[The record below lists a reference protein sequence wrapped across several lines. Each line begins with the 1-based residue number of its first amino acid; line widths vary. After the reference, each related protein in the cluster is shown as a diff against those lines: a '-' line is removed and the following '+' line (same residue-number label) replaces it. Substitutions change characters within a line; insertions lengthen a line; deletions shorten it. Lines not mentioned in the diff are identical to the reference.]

1 MAKIHANIVTN
12 DNDSRL
18 PSAHYLHT
26 GQIPKPYE
34 YNTHLKSLKKQ
45 TFIL

>member
-1 MAKIHANIVTN
+1 MAEIHANIVTN

-26 GQIPKPYE
+26 GQIPIE